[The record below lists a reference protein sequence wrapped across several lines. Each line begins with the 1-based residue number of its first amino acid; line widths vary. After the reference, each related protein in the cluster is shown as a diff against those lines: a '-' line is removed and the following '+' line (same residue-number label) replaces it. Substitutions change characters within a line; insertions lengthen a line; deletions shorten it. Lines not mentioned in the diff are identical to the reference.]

1 MILYPLILAKTR
13 IQASGGRKDS
23 DSALEALLRVLRRTA
38 ASGPVGLYQG
48 LSAQLVKGFVSQGV
62 SFLVKER

>member
-23 DSALEALLRVLRRTA
+23 DSALEALLRVLRRA
-38 ASGPVGLYQG
+38 AATGPVGLYQG